1 MSIAHQ
7 VSGSVHPT
15 IPSNWIYASKQF
27 STHSDAMNENIVIYR
42 PMKETFS
49 SKTTGDVIK
58 IVVDSPSSFLRPQRS
73 YLSGKITWYNA
84 DNTVNSTVNN
94 ADAGAMMH
102 FLDATVRVS
111 GKIAESIDNY
121 GEHVSQ
127 QYAFESAARRKYLS
141 HLEGVGRDDIFHT
154 NGSFTF
160 RHHVEFGVMQP
171 TNGNPMPLCLLPG
184 QAIELSFT
192 LNSPHMAATNAATG
206 AYFTV
211 SDIRY
216 VAQLVTPHADFL
228 ASAWE
233 GIRKGHY
240 LEYDYVATTQTFNN
254 GNGATINQFIIPLA
268 NSRVVGLTHRFRDDS
283 KYQAN
288 TGDKS
293 LIYDTANLKS
303 WRYQLGGWRL
313 LLTEDFKIEDAMIS
327 GALSVNDNASYA
339 AEDVDLDNY
348 MTKKFTLRCSFQSSD
363 KDVASALNLIGT
375 DGNLRFVCEFSAPL
389 PTTTALITSVF
400 THRTLLIGATVDI
413 I

>member
-1 MSIAHQ
+1 
-7 VSGSVHPT
+7 
-15 IPSNWIYASKQF
+15 
-27 STHSDAMNENIVIYR
+27 MNENIVVYR

-73 YLSGKITWYNA
+73 YLSGKITWYNT

-102 FLDATVRVS
+102 FLRATVRVS
-111 GKIAESIDNY
+111 GKIAESVENY
-121 GEHVSQ
+121 AEHVSQ

-141 HLEGVGRDDIFHT
+141 HLEGVGRDDIFHS
-154 NGSFTF
+154 N
-160 RHHVEFGVMQP
+160 
-171 TNGNPMPLCLLPG
+171 
-184 QAIELSFT
+184 
-192 LNSPHMAATNAATG
+192 
-206 AYFTV
+206 
-211 SDIRY
+211 
-216 VAQLVTPHADFL
+216 AQLVTPHADFL

-233 GIRKGHY
+233 SIRKGHY
-240 LEYDYVATTQTFNN
+240 LEYDYVATTQTFSN

-288 TGDKS
+288 PGDKS

-313 LLTEDFKIEDAMIS
+313 PLTEDFKIEDAMIS
-327 GALSVNDNASYA
+327 GALSVNNNASYA

-348 MTKKFTLRCSFQSSD
+348 MTKKFTLRYSFQSSD
-363 KDVASALNLIGT
+363 EDVASALNLIGT
-375 DGNLRFVCEFSAPL
+375 DGNLRFVLYLHTGHSCSA
-389 PTTTALITSVF
+389 
-400 THRTLLIGATVDI
+400 
-413 I
+413 